1 MESQRPRL
9 LVIDP
14 DPSVRALLVA
24 VARRQGLE
32 ADSAGDTDAALEH
45 ARAHDYAAVIVEPH
59 IEGGEALLRALAG
72 CNVIVAT
79 TASDPAPRPGVTA
92 VLRKPFLLDELTSAI
107 DVCGPADA

>member
-1 MESQRPRL
+1 MEPQRPRV

-45 ARAHDYAAVIVEPH
+45 ARARAYAAVILEPR
-59 IEGGEALLRALAG
+59 IYGGELLLRELAG
-72 CNVIVAT
+72 RNVIVTT
-79 TASDPAPRPGVTA
+79 TASDPVPQPGVTA
-92 VLRKPFLLDELTSAI
+92 VLRKPFLLEELTSAI
-107 DVCGPADA
+107 DCCGPGDA